1 MNLPRVDFG
10 FGMLDGIA
18 QALGSLPG
26 VTTLQVNTRQC
37 DMRGQQSRMPTQ
49 GLPIEFTASCHI
61 HIARTGNWRQSR
73 IFRAHL
79 RSQSQ
84 RIQPHVLWIVVTEVS
99 DGVVEVLGRVR
110 HITAKQFGPQN
121 AKSRHKGAIRV
132 IYRVSVSDRT
142 GRWRRGWDSNPR
154 YGITVNRIS
163 NPAHSTTLPPLQSGA
178 RMIRGGGGRDNLG
191 RPITTWRLPST
202 MNDLARLA
210 ARRFPSRGSRRRPPR
225 GGQDSPA
232 CAGRVSS
239 RPRRAV

>member
-1 MNLPRVDFG
+1 MLIQSIFDQQFLNRRRVGFRAHAIAHLTLRDDKPRLRFDHMNLPRVDFG

-61 HIARTGNWRQSR
+61 HIARTGNWRQTR

-121 AKSRHKGAIRV
+121 AKSRHKGAICV

-142 GRWRRGWDSNPR
+142 GRWRCAQSCDNP
-154 YGITVNRIS
+154 
-163 NPAHSTTLPPLQSGA
+163 
-178 RMIRGGGGRDNLG
+178 
-191 RPITTWRLPST
+191 
-202 MNDLARLA
+202 
-210 ARRFPSRGSRRRPPR
+210 
-225 GGQDSPA
+225 SPA
-232 CAGRVSS
+232 QF
-239 RPRRAV
+239 P